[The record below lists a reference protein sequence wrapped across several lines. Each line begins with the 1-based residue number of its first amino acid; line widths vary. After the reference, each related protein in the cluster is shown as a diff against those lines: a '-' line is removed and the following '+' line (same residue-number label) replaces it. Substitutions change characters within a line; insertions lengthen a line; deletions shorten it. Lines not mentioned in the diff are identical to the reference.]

1 MLRGILLGS
10 AWGLVLGGGFL
21 AIMSLTYPATVQP
34 PPETSAETTEVATPP
49 VAAEDA
55 PTVLPPPLSA
65 PDRHDAA
72 DVARPD
78 PVSPR
83 RLATDDLSPGPAPVL
98 SQPEAQLGSAPTGEG
113 TSPSGPAPD
122 TAVLPSPQAMPP
134 VAPAPEAEPQITT
147 TPAAPPR
154 AKPGEEVTGFPM
166 GDLTETT
173 VAPEAAPAPQSPQQA
188 QAAPDDPAAPGAAGV
203 PGPTPSAPPSATAT
217 GDRSALATS
226 SGAAEDFVAEQAP
239 TATADAAP
247 DRAPAADPALPSAP
261 PEATVTS
268 EEAAA
273 LPAGPSGTS
282 TPVETPDAGGATIQ
296 TAEPAAPAD
305 APLTAETTAQ
315 TPAAPSGP
323 PQPAETAEA
332 GGATFQTV
340 EPTAPADAPRTA
352 ETTAPTPATPSGTST
367 PVETA
372 EAGDTGARPVE
383 RTGPAARPEDPA
395 SVTAEA
401 PSDTVPEPGA
411 PRSSSEAGAETA
423 IAALPDAP
431 TQDSAEPFATPPS
444 DGPATAPE
452 DTPEPAA
459 KPARP
464 APPIVAMPGQPGI
477 RLTEDAPATDAPPPV
492 ETDKSPQPDPDLP
505 PIDRYAEPFE
515 NPEGR
520 PILSIV
526 LLDSARDGA
535 VAPMPARF
543 PYPVSIAI
551 PAEAPDAADRMRRYR
566 AAGYEVLALVD
577 LPQGATPADIETR
590 APAWFEAVPDAV
602 AIMERPP
609 KSLQSDRANGEE
621 LADVLAASGHGLL
634 LFPDGL
640 DTTRK
645 LAARRGVPAATVFRD
660 LDAAGQGEAVIRRF
674 LDNAAFK
681 AGLEGAVILVARL
694 RPETLEALLVWGL
707 ADRASRVA
715 LAPVSAALKAAAP

>member
-1 MLRGILLGS
+1 VLRGILLGS

-49 VAAEDA
+49 ATTEDP

-113 TSPSGPAPD
+113 TSPAGPAPD

-134 VAPAPEAEPQITT
+134 VAPAPEAEPQIAT

-154 AKPGEEVTGFPM
+154 AEPGEEVTGFPM

-188 QAAPDDPAAPGAAGV
+188 QAAPDDTVAPGAAGV
-203 PGPTPSAPPSATAT
+203 PGPTASDTLSAAT
-217 GDRSALATS
+217 GDGSAPATS
-226 SGAAEDFVAEQAP
+226 SGGAEDTVAEQAP

-247 DRAPAADPALPSAP
+247 DRAPSADPALPSAP
-261 PEATVTS
+261 PEATVTT

-273 LPAGPSGTS
+273 LPAGSSGTS
-282 TPVETPDAGGATIQ
+282 TPVETPETGGATIQ

-305 APLTAETTAQ
+305 APLTAETTAPTSAVPSGASTPAEPPETGGATVQ
-315 TPAAPSGP
+315 TAEPAAPSDAP
-323 PQPAETAEA
+323 LPAET
-332 GGATFQTV
+332 TV
-340 EPTAPADAPRTA
+340 PTPTAP
-352 ETTAPTPATPSGTST
+352 SGTPT
-367 PVETA
+367 PVETV
-372 EAGDTGARPVE
+372 EAGDTGARPVDP
-383 RTGPAARPEDPA
+383 TGPAARPEDPA

-401 PSDTVPEPGA
+401 PSDTVREPVA
-411 PRSSSEAGAETA
+411 PQSSSEAGAETA

-431 TQDSAEPFATPPS
+431 TQDGAEPSATPPS
-444 DGPATAPE
+444 DRPTTAPE
-452 DTPEPAA
+452 DMPEPVA

-681 AGLEGAVILVARL
+681 AGMEGAVILVARL